1 MTSTTTVS
9 GILARIR
16 STRITKGIT
25 RAEMAEKMCIRTL
38 AYERLERGVTKL
50 DVQRLIEI
58 IRILEIEI

>member
-1 MTSTTTVS
+1 MTATTTVS
-9 GILARIR
+9 DILRTIR
-16 STRITKGIT
+16 STRKKRGYT
-25 RAEMAEKMCIRTL
+25 RAEMAERMCIRTL

>member
-16 STRITKGIT
+16 ATRITKGIT
-25 RAEMAEKMCIRTL
+25 RAEMAERMCIRTL

-58 IRILEIEI
+58 IGILEIEI